1 MNTKAKGTGAEREL
15 VKLLWQN
22 NWAAIRVAGSGSS
35 RYPSPDILAGKGKRK
50 IAIESKITKT
60 TRQYF
65 SKKEI
70 EELNEFSTIFGAE
83 PWVGIKFKNKHWK
96 FLTLEDLKDTGA
108 QFGVTSTTAELK
120 GLSFEEVINGF

>member
-15 VKLLWQN
+15 VRLLWQN

-35 RYPSPDILAGKGKRK
+35 RFPSPDILAGKGKRK

-83 PWVGIKFKNKHWK
+83 PWVGIKFKNKNWK

-120 GLSFEEVINGF
+120 GLTFEEVINGF